1 MKRALRWLLII
12 LLCFSFMG
20 TAVSASSLED
30 NVVPQNEH
38 SYEGKVEL
46 EYNKYPKSSYVLDLY
61 IDRTNNPFN
70 ISGKIDDGIQ
80 AFRLDLLNS
89 VWMFMVVIVNF
100 VIFVVGEAFKL
111 DFIDSIIAQITGAIQ
126 SIAGFDA
133 GGFRTNG
140 LWPILITFIITLVG
154 AWAVYVGMVKRE
166 QNRAMSGLLSM
177 VLVFGISLGFFSQ
190 ADKILTQLNGWSKEL
205 QNSVLN
211 ISGGIVTPGT
221 GYSEYEGIATM
232 QNQMFDVMIYMPYQ
246 FMQYGTTSA
255 DAGEVLSLAPGSKE
269 RAKYAELQVQG
280 GNTMMGVDGLG
291 SRTWFLILLFI
302 SNLIL
307 GGQLLLMAAAVLLF
321 QVIFIAMVLFAPVPL
336 LMALVPA
343 WQSKGFDWAMK
354 TLHALLMKIGFALL
368 MTVMFTISKILYTAV
383 DQTEYGYLFVL
394 GMQILCFVGIWLK
407 RKELLSF
414 INTAT
419 ANITST
425 TRGSLDS
432 YREYRARAREA
443 MQGIPGASAAAR
455 FMRYNAM
462 RRMINQR
469 QHVDRSSRGFG
480 IAGTQGAAA
489 GAALGAAGIAG
500 AGAAAGAGK
509 ESPGIHYATP
519 EFVDRQKRNPNAL
532 AGKAGPTVID
542 ADYAVVDDKAKPLG
556 SNVKMLDAYRGRS
569 VSAAAK
575 QELKRATQSPVTMGS
590 SGLVERET
598 AAGAAEPE
606 VIRRGMQPREQDGA
620 AFVHRLGH
628 QEAAASRTDL
638 PANLPREGSRA
649 SSIESQAGSH
659 SELVHR
665 NRHDQAAAIRNENQ
679 VDTQHLHRDLT
690 RETHRSQMV
699 SQNEQQHANELIQRN
714 QVDNRITQR
723 HETNSRTQTETVNR
737 NQHESQDTTRQENHN
752 RHQLVVETTN
762 QNRTERLHRQQNE
775 TQQVDKL
782 VTENRNTTRKENTS
796 RQVNTL
802 QEANTTEQVDK
813 LVTENR
819 NMKPKENTSRQ
830 INTLQ
835 ETNASEQVNLVQR
848 QHVSSFEERITDQ
861 VQQLRETPAAENS
874 DTSKPKGRSW
884 LPWRRKG
891 GRS

>member
-1 MKRALRWLLII
+1 MKHALRWLLII

-20 TAVSASSLED
+20 TVVSASSLED
-30 NVVPQNEH
+30 NVVPQNQH

-89 VWMFMVVIVNF
+89 VWMFMVVVVNF
-100 VIFVVGEAFKL
+100 VIYVVGEAFKL
-111 DFIDSIIAQITGAIQ
+111 DFVDSIITQITEAIQ

-133 GGFRTNG
+133 GGFRANG

-177 VLVFGISLGFFSQ
+177 ILVFGISLGFFSQ

-211 ISGGIVTPGT
+211 ISGGIVTPGG
-221 GYSEYEGIATM
+221 GYTEYEGIATM
-232 QNQMFDVMIYMPYQ
+232 QNQMFDVMIYKPYQ
-246 FMQYGTTSA
+246 FMQYGTTSS
-255 DAGEVLSLAPGSKE
+255 DASQVLSLQPGSEE
-269 RAKYAELQVQG
+269 RGKYVKSEVVDN

-343 WQSKGFDWAMK
+343 WQSKAFDWAMK

-368 MTVMFTISKILYTAV
+368 MTVMFTISKILYNAV
-383 DQTEYGYLFVL
+383 DETEYGYLFVL

-425 TRGSLDS
+425 ARGSLDS

-462 RRMINQR
+462 RRIINQR
-469 QHVDRSSRGFG
+469 QHVDRGNRAFG
-480 IAGTQGAAA
+480 AAGTPGAAAAGASLGAAA
-489 GAALGAAGIAG
+489 G
-500 AGAAAGAGK
+500 AAGAGK
-509 ESPGIHYATP
+509 ESPGIHYTTP

-542 ADYAVVDDKAKPLG
+542 ADYAVMDDKAKPLG

-569 VSAAAK
+569 MSAAAK
-575 QELKRATQSPVTMGS
+575 QEMKRAAQSPATMGS

-606 VIRRGMQPREQDGA
+606 VIRRGMQPREQDAA

-628 QEAAASRTDL
+628 QEAAATRAEP

-649 SSIESQAGSH
+649 GTSSIESQTGSQ

-665 NRHDQAAAIRNENQ
+665 NRHEQAATIRNENQ
-679 VDTQHLHRDLT
+679 VDTQHLQRDLT

-714 QVDNRITQR
+714 QVDNRTTQR
-723 HETNSRTQTETVNR
+723 QETNSRTQTETVNR
-737 NQHESQDTTRQENHN
+737 NHLESQDTTRQENHN
-752 RHQLVVETTN
+752 RHQQVMETTN
-762 QNRTERLHRQQNE
+762 KNTTERLHRQQNE

-782 VTENRNTTRKENTS
+782 FSENRNTIRKENTS

-802 QEANTTEQVDK
+802 QEANKSEQVDK
-813 LVTENR
+813 RVSENR
-819 NMKPKENTSRQ
+819 NVVRKENKSRQ
-830 INTLQ
+830 IDTLQ
-835 ETNASEQVNLVQR
+835 ETNASKQVNLVQR
-848 QHVSSFEERITDQ
+848 QHVSSFEERVSDQ

>member
-1 MKRALRWLLII
+1 MKRVLRWVLIA

-38 SYEGKVEL
+38 SFEGKVEL

-89 VWMFMVVIVNF
+89 VWMFMVVVVNF

-126 SIAGFDA
+126 DIAGFDA

-177 VLVFGISLGFFSQ
+177 ILVFGISLGFFSQ

-232 QNQMFDVMIYMPYQ
+232 QNQMFDVMIQKPYL
-246 FMQYGTTSA
+246 FMQYGTASA
-255 DAGEVLSLAPGSKE
+255 DASEILSLKPGSEDRASYVE
-269 RAKYAELQVQG
+269 RQVKG

-343 WQSKGFDWAMK
+343 WQSKAFDWAMK

-368 MTVMFTISKILYTAV
+368 MTVMFTISKILYNAV

-432 YREYRARAREA
+432 YREYRARVREA

-462 RRMINQR
+462 RRIVNQR
-469 QHVDRSSRGFG
+469 QHVDRGNRAFG
-480 IAGTQGAAA
+480 AAGTPGAAAAGASLGAAA
-489 GAALGAAGIAG
+489 G
-500 AGAAAGAGK
+500 AAGAGK

-556 SNVKMLDAYRGRS
+556 SNVKLLDAYRGRS

-575 QELKRATQSPVTMGS
+575 QEMKRAAQSPATMGS

-598 AAGAAEPE
+598 ATGIAEPE
-606 VIRRGMQPREQDGA
+606 LIRRGIKPREQDGA
-620 AFVHRLGH
+620 ALVHRLGH
-628 QEAAASRTDL
+628 QEAAATTTEL
-638 PANLPREGSRA
+638 PAIMPREGSRA
-649 SSIESQAGSH
+649 GTSSIESQTGSH
-659 SELVHR
+659 NELVHR
-665 NRHDQAAAIRNENQ
+665 NRHDQTAAIRNENQ
-679 VDTQHLHRDLT
+679 VDTQHLQRDLT

-699 SQNEQQHANELIQRN
+699 SQNDQQHVNDLVQRN
-714 QVDNRITQR
+714 QVENRTTQR

-762 QNRTERLHRQQNE
+762 QNTTERLHRQQNE

-782 VTENRNTTRKENTS
+782 VTENRSTTRKENTS

-802 QEANTTEQVDK
+802 QETNTTEQVDK

-819 NMKPKENTSRQ
+819 NMRRKENTSRQ
-830 INTLQ
+830 IDTLQ

-848 QHVSSFEERITDQ
+848 QHVSSFEERISDQ
-861 VQQLRETPAAENS
+861 VQQLRETPAVENS
-874 DTSKPKGRSW
+874 DTSKPKA
-884 LPWRRKG
+884 WRRKG